1 MLFERRVPLFA
12 DHAQRLAQTSLR
24 ELLNDIPRGE
34 RLRQRWGPILLD
46 LSRQKLDNQ
55 ALDALGAHV
64 EASGWQQARDAMF
77 AGASIN
83 TSENRAVLHTAL
95 RASVAQLPSPA
106 PREALQE
113 IEQTLQRI
121 DKLVQAIGQGEAAS
135 LGLPATITDV
145 VNIGIGGSDLGP
157 RLAVRALAPFH
168 VPHIRSHFLT
178 NVDGQSA
185 HDLMRQLDPRRTLVI
200 VVSKTFTTQETLLN
214 GNVLRD
220 WIARAYDGDERL
232 VARHFLAVSASPA
245 AAQAWGVPA
254 AHIYPM
260 WDFVGG
266 RFSLW
271 SAVGLSLA
279 LAIGMEHFRALLTGA
294 AGVDD
299 HFRTAPWQRNL
310 PVLLSLVEYWNRD
323 VQRHTSR
330 AVVPYADLLGD
341 LTSYLQQLEMES
353 LGKQVTPQGDAVS
366 GPTAPVVWGS
376 VGTNAQHAYFQ
387 ALHQGTDVVPLEFIG
402 VVKPAHP
409 LRANHDALLSNLL
422 AQAAALALGK
432 TFAEA
437 LAEAKDGGAE
447 ALAEAKEGGDATRRA
462 LAAQRTFPGDRPST
476 VILLDA
482 LTPESLG
489 ALIALYEHKVFM
501 LGHLWGINAFDQ
513 WGVEL
518 GKGIARQILPALD
531 GTAEQRAGFDSAT
544 RALIEAIQERR
555 EG

>member
-1 MLFERRVPLFA
+1 MSPERRSSFLAEHV
-12 DHAQRLAQTSLR
+12 DRLARTHLR
-24 ELLNDIPRGE
+24 DLLKDTARGK
-34 RLRQRWGPILLD
+34 RLRHRAGPILLD
-46 LSRQKLDNQ
+46 LSRQKLDEA
-55 ALDALGAHV
+55 ALEALGAHV
-64 EASGWQQARDAMF
+64 EASGWQAARDAMF

-83 TSENRAVLHTAL
+83 TSEQRAVLHTAL
-95 RASVAQLPSPA
+95 RASGSQLASPA
-106 PREALQE
+106 PREALEQ
-113 IEQTLQRI
+113 IEQALQRI
-121 DKLVQAIGQGEAAS
+121 GALVQAVGQGDAS
-135 LGLPATITDV
+135 PFGVAPGITDI

-168 VPHIRSHFLT
+168 VPGLRSHFLT

-185 HDLMRQLDPRRTLVI
+185 YELMHTLDPRRTLVI

-214 GNVLRD
+214 GGVLRD
-220 WIARAYDGDERL
+220 WISRAYDGDAEA
-232 VARHFLAVSASPA
+232 VARHFLAVSANVA
-245 AAQAWGVPA
+245 AAESWGVPA
-254 AHIYPM
+254 AQVYPM

-279 LAIGMEHFRALLTGA
+279 LAIGMYNFRALLAGA
-294 AGVDD
+294 AKVDD
-299 HFRTAPWQRNL
+299 HFRSAPWQENL
-310 PVLLSLVEYWNRD
+310 PVLLSLVELWNRNA
-323 VQRHTSR
+323 QGRSSR
-330 AVVPYADLLGD
+330 AVVPYADLLTD

-353 LGKQVTPQGDAVS
+353 LGKQVTPQGQPITQS
-366 GPTAPVVWGS
+366 TSPVVWGS

-402 VVKPAHP
+402 VVRPAHD
-409 LRANHDALLSNLL
+409 LQANHDALLSNLL

-432 TFAEA
+432 TFDEA
-437 LAEAKDGGAE
+437 LAEAKDGDESA
-447 ALAEAKEGGDATRRA
+447 RRV

-476 VILLDA
+476 VIMLDA

-518 GKGIARQILPALD
+518 GKSIARQILPALD
-531 GTAEQRAGFDSAT
+531 GSLDDTASFDSAT
-544 RALIEAIQERR
+544 RALIEAIHERR
-555 EG
+555 TKQHERS

>member
-1 MLFERRVPLFA
+1 MSPQRSPSFLAEHVERLSRT
-12 DHAQRLAQTSLR
+12 HLR
-24 ELLNDIPRGE
+24 DLLRDTGRGE
-34 RLRQRWGPILLD
+34 RLRHRVGPILLD
-46 LSRQKLDNQ
+46 LSRQKLDAP
-55 ALDALGAHV
+55 ALGALGAHV
-64 EASGWQQARDAMF
+64 EASGWQAARDAMF
-77 AGASIN
+77 AGEPIN
-83 TSENRAVLHTAL
+83 TSEHRAVLHTAL
-95 RASVAQLPSPA
+95 RAGGSHLPSLA
-106 PREALQE
+106 PREARQE

-121 DKLVQAIGQGEAAS
+121 ERLIQAIERGEAAS
-135 LGLPATITDV
+135 MGLPATITDV

-168 VPHIRSHFLT
+168 VPHMRSHFLT
-178 NVDGQSA
+178 NVDGQAA
-185 HDLMRQLDPRRTLVI
+185 HELMRQLDPKRTLVI

-220 WIARAYDGDERL
+220 WIVRAYEGDARA
-232 VARHFLAVSASPA
+232 ATRHFIAVSANTA
-245 AAQAWGVPA
+245 EAERWGVPA
-254 AHIYPM
+254 SNVYPM

-279 LAIGMEHFRALLTGA
+279 LAIGMDHFRALLAGA
-294 AGVDD
+294 ARIDD
-299 HFRTAPWQRNL
+299 HFRTAPWQENL
-310 PVLLSLVEYWNRD
+310 PVLLSLIEYWNRNGLGT
-323 VQRHTSR
+323 TSR

-353 LGKQVTPQGDAVS
+353 LGKQVTSQGQPATQS
-366 GPTAPVVWGS
+366 TSAVVWGS

-402 VVKPAHP
+402 VVRPAHT
-409 LRANHDALLSNLL
+409 LRSNHDALLSNLL

-432 TFAEA
+432 TFDEA
-437 LAEAKDGGAE
+437 LAEVKSGDE
-447 ALAEAKEGGDATRRA
+447 AARRV

-476 VILLDA
+476 LILLDS

-501 LGHLWGINAFDQ
+501 LGHLWDINAFDQ

-518 GKGIARQILPALD
+518 GKVIARQILPALD
-531 GTAEQRAGFDSAT
+531 GQVDDLTDFDSAT
-544 RALIEAIQERR
+544 RASIEAIQERR

>member
-1 MLFERRVPLFA
+1 MSHERRTSFLT
-12 DHAQRLAQTSLR
+12 DHVDRLARTHLR
-24 ELLNDIPRGE
+24 ELLKDGGRGK
-34 RLRQRWGPILLD
+34 RLRHRVGPILLD
-46 LSRQKLDNQ
+46 LSRQKLDEA

-64 EASGWQQARDAMF
+64 EATSWQSARDAMF
-77 AGASIN
+77 AGAPIN
-83 TSENRAVLHTAL
+83 TSEQRAVLHTAL
-95 RASVAQLPSPA
+95 RAGGSALPSPA
-106 PREALQE
+106 PREALDE

-121 DKLVQAIGQGEAAS
+121 DALVHAVGLGDAS
-135 LGLPATITDV
+135 AFGLAPGITDV

-157 RLAVRALAPFH
+157 RLAARALTPYH
-168 VPHIRSHFLT
+168 VPGLRSHFLT

-185 HDLMRQLDPRRTLVI
+185 YELMHQLDPKRTLVV

-214 GNVLRD
+214 GNVMRD
-220 WIARAYDGDERL
+220 WISRAYEGDAAA
-232 VARHFLAVSASPA
+232 VSRHFLAVSANVA
-245 AAQAWGVPA
+245 AAESWGVPA
-254 AHIYPM
+254 AQVYPM

-279 LAIGMEHFRALLTGA
+279 LAIGSYNFHALLKGA
-294 AGVDD
+294 ASIDD
-299 HFRTAPWQRNL
+299 HFRTAPWQENL
-310 PVLLSLVEYWNRD
+310 PVLLSLVEWWNRNE
-323 VQRHTSR
+323 QGRTSR
-330 AVVPYADLLGD
+330 AVVPYADLLTD

-353 LGKQVTPQGDAVS
+353 LGKQVTPQGVPVAQATS
-366 GPTAPVVWGS
+366 PVVWGS

-402 VVKPAHP
+402 VVKPAHD
-409 LRANHDALLSNLL
+409 LAANHDALLSNLL

-432 TFAEA
+432 TFDEA
-437 LAEAKDGGAE
+437 LAEAKQGSDE
-447 ALAEAKEGGDATRRA
+447 ERRV

-476 VILLDA
+476 VIMLDA

-518 GKGIARQILPALD
+518 GKSIARQILPALD
-531 GTAEQRAGFDSAT
+531 GGSDDTSAFDSAT
-544 RALIEAIQERR
+544 RALIEAIHQRR
-555 EG
+555 TAL

>member
-1 MLFERRVPLFA
+1 MSPERRPSFLAEHV
-12 DHAQRLAQTSLR
+12 DRLAGTHLR
-24 ELLNDIPRGE
+24 ELLKDVARGK
-34 RLRQRWGPILLD
+34 RLRHRLGPVLLD
-46 LSRQKLDNQ
+46 LSRQKLDLK

-64 EASGWQQARDAMF
+64 EASGWQAARDAMF
-77 AGASIN
+77 AGAPIN

-95 RASVAQLPSPA
+95 RASGSQLPSPA
-106 PREALQE
+106 PRDALTE

-121 DKLVQAIGQGEAAS
+121 DALVKAMELGDAS
-135 LGLPATITDV
+135 AFGVAPGITDV

-157 RLAVRALAPFH
+157 RLAVRALAPYH
-168 VPHIRSHFLT
+168 VPGLRSHFLT

-185 HDLMRQLDPRRTLVI
+185 YELMHQLDPKRTLVV

-214 GNVLRD
+214 GTVLRD
-220 WIARAYDGDERL
+220 WISRAYNGDKTA
-232 VARHFLAVSASPA
+232 VSRHFLAVSANVA
-245 AAQAWGVPA
+245 EAEKWGVPA
-254 AHIYPM
+254 AQVYPM

-279 LAIGMEHFRALLTGA
+279 IAIGSYNFHELLRGA
-294 AGVDD
+294 ALVDD
-299 HFRTAPWQRNL
+299 HFRSAAWSENL
-310 PVLLSLVEYWNRD
+310 PVLLSLVEYWNRNA
-323 VQRHTSR
+323 QGRGSR
-330 AVVPYADLLGD
+330 AVVPYADLLTD

-353 LGKQVTPQGDAVS
+353 LGKQVTPQGQHVTQSTSA
-366 GPTAPVVWGS
+366 VVWGS

-387 ALHQGTDVVPLEFIG
+387 SLHQGTDVVPLEFIG
-402 VVKPAHP
+402 VVKPAHD
-409 LRANHDALLSNLL
+409 LNANHEALLSNLL

-432 TFAEA
+432 TFDEA
-437 LAEAKDGGAE
+437 LAEATSGTE
-447 ALAEAKEGGDATRRA
+447 EQRRV

-476 VILLDA
+476 VMLLDA

-518 GKGIARQILPALD
+518 GKAIARQILPALGED
-531 GTAEQRAGFDSAT
+531 GAKHADSFDSAT
-544 RALIEAIQERR
+544 QALIGAIHERR
-555 EG
+555 TAQ

>member
-1 MLFERRVPLFA
+1 
-12 DHAQRLAQTSLR
+12 
-24 ELLNDIPRGE
+24 
-34 RLRQRWGPILLD
+34 
-46 LSRQKLDNQ
+46 
-55 ALDALGAHV
+55 
-64 EASGWQQARDAMF
+64 MF
-77 AGASIN
+77 AGAPIN
-83 TSENRAVLHTAL
+83 TSEHRAVLHTAL
-95 RASVAQLPSPA
+95 RASGSKLSSPA
-106 PREALQE
+106 PRDALDE
-113 IEQTLQRI
+113 IERTLQRI
-121 DKLVQAIGQGEAAS
+121 GALVQAVGQGDAS
-135 LGLPATITDV
+135 SFGIAPGITDV

-168 VPHIRSHFLT
+168 VPGLRSHFLT

-185 HDLMRQLDPRRTLVI
+185 YELMHALDPKRTLVI

-214 GNVLRD
+214 GGVLRD
-220 WIARAYDGDERL
+220 WISRAYDGDASA
-232 VARHFLAVSASPA
+232 VSRHFLAVSANVA
-245 AAQAWGVPA
+245 AAESWGVPA
-254 AHIYPM
+254 AQVYPM

-279 LAIGMEHFRALLTGA
+279 LAIGMYNFRALLAGA
-294 AGVDD
+294 AQVDD
-299 HFRTAPWQRNL
+299 HFRSAPWHENL
-310 PVLLSLVEYWNRD
+310 PVLLSLVELWNRNA
-323 VQRHTSR
+323 QGRGSR
-330 AVVPYADLLGD
+330 AVVPYADLLTD

-353 LGKQVTPQGDAVS
+353 LGKQVTPQGQPAAQS
-366 GPTAPVVWGS
+366 TSAVVWGS

-402 VVKPAHP
+402 VVKPAHD

-432 TFAEA
+432 TFDEA
-437 LAEAKDGGAE
+437 LAEAKN
-447 ALAEAKEGGDATRRA
+447 GDESARRV

-476 VILLDA
+476 VIMLDA

-518 GKGIARQILPALD
+518 GKSIARQILPALD
-531 GTAEQRAGFDSAT
+531 GSLDDTGSFDSAT
-544 RALIEAIQERR
+544 RALIEAIQERSVALETHDR
-555 EG
+555 